1 MANQFLQLSLFLML
15 LSFFIV
21 LNAVSDF
28 EDDKSRPVLNS
39 LALAFAS
46 QPIPEAIGTSD
57 SHIKTILDDK
67 RDGDTLEALKGL
79 FNAHLSAFEAK
90 KNRLGTVMHVRI
102 PVGRFRNAIDFPSI
116 SYSEAMIGMQGS
128 FLPTMITLLR
138 SAEHGEPY
146 RMDIILNVAQDPS
159 LYLSNQPGEF
169 SADLKV
175 LSDLATSLER
185 AGMPKKMM
193 SIGMEEGEASYLDL
207 YFYKYKAF
215 DLMKKI
221 QRKGSVYE

>member
-39 LALAFAS
+39 IALAFSNHPDPNITGAADNDI
-46 QPIPEAIGTSD
+46 Q
-57 SHIKTILDDK
+57 TILEEK
-67 RDGDTLEALKGL
+67 REGDTLEALKGL
-79 FNAHLSAFEAK
+79 FNAHISAFEAK
-90 KNRLGTVMHVRI
+90 KNRLGTVMHVRV

-116 SYSEAMIGMQGS
+116 SYSDAMIGMQGS

-159 LYLSNQPGEF
+159 VYLSNQPGEF
-169 SADLKV
+169 AADLRI
-175 LSDLATSLER
+175 LSGFATSLER
-185 AGMPKKMM
+185 SGMPKKMI
-193 SIGMEEGEASYLDL
+193 SIGMEEGDSSYLDL
-207 YFYKYKAF
+207 YFYQYKPF

-221 QRKGSVYE
+221 QRKGSAYE